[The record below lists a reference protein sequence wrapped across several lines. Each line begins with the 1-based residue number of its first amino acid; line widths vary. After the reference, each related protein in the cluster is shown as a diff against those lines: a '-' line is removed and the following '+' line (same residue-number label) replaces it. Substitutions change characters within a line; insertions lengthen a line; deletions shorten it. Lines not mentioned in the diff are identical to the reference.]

1 MFPTVAFVVGFT
13 QQWTFKAMTPYTE
26 SQVQSNYQYN
36 SSSNLGL
43 VSDLEAEPFHQILD
57 LAAC

>member
-43 VSDLEAEPFHQILD
+43 VSDLEAELFHQILD